1 MAFTG
6 TLTGNLGQDPQM
18 RYTDSGKALLQLSIA
33 ATPRGK
39 RPNSDQW
46 EDVGAPVWL
55 GVTFWEQ
62 DAERVANLQL
72 QKGDQVAVSGTLK
85 IREYTR
91 RDGQTAY
98 SLELHRPRFLGAVPR
113 NPQPA
118 QGQGQGAHGE
128 NIQWDVNNQANPWE
142 TQETAPF

>member
-18 RYTDSGKALLQLSIA
+18 RYTDSGKALLHLRIA

-55 GVTFWEQ
+55 AVTFWER
-62 DAERVANLQL
+62 DAERVANMRLS
-72 QKGDQVAVSGTLK
+72 KGDQVAVSGTLK

-91 RDGQTAY
+91 QDGKPGE

-113 NPQPA
+113 NPQPQA
-118 QGQGQGAHGE
+118 PAAHGD
-128 NIQWDVNNQANPWE
+128 NIQWDNPQAGSPWE
-142 TQETAPF
+142 TQTAAPF

>member
-1 MAFTG
+1 MSFTG

-18 RYTDSGKALLQLSIA
+18 RYTDSGKALLQLNIA

-39 RPNSDQW
+39 HPNSDQW

-55 GVTFWEQ
+55 GITFWEQ
-62 DAERVANLQL
+62 DAEKVANLQL

-113 NPQPA
+113 NPQAQAPA
-118 QGQGQGAHGE
+118 AHGE
-128 NIQWDVNNQANPWE
+128 NIQWDNPQAGNPWE
-142 TQETAPF
+142 TQKTAPF

>member
-55 GVTFWEQ
+55 AVTFWEQ
-62 DAERVANLQL
+62 DAERVANMRL

-113 NPQPA
+113 NPQAPA
-118 QGQGQGAHGE
+118 GHRE
-128 NIQWDVNNQANPWE
+128 NIQWDNPQAGSPWE
-142 TQETAPF
+142 TQTTAPF

>member
-1 MAFTG
+1 MSFTG

-18 RYTDSGKALLQLSIA
+18 RYTDSGKALLQLNIA

-62 DAERVANLQL
+62 DAERIANLQL
-72 QKGDQVAVSGTLK
+72 NKGDQVAVSGTMK

-98 SLELHRPRFLGAVPR
+98 SLELHRPRFPGAVPR
-113 NPQPA
+113 NPQAQAPA
-118 QGQGQGAHGE
+118 AHGE
-128 NIQWDVNNQANPWE
+128 NIQWDNPQAGNPWE
-142 TQETAPF
+142 TQKTAPF

>member
-18 RYTDSGKALLQLSIA
+18 RYTDSGKALLQLNIA

-62 DAERVANLQL
+62 DAEKVANLQL

-113 NPQPA
+113 NPQSQAPA
-118 QGQGQGAHGE
+118 AHGE
-128 NIQWDVNNQANPWE
+128 NIQWDNPQAGNPWE
-142 TQETAPF
+142 NQAAPF